1 MENMTIYDACRSV
14 PETAKKGDHGGTAER
29 QDRHKSDVAY

>member
-14 PETAKKGDHGGTAER
+14 PESAKKAITAGR
-29 QDRHKSDVAY
+29 LKSA